1 MAETERF
8 KKWYLK
14 ETDLIDVT
22 PFKVRDLIIECF
34 YEAQKETFRR
44 IKMRTG
50 EVSPATDEDL
60 RRSIV
65 NAIKMAFNKMAG
77 DFEKPTKDSL
87 LLVVAYLARQAASW
101 GTPPDII
108 QHHKTQLQKVISSL
122 K

>member
-8 KKWYLK
+8 KKWFLK
-14 ETDLIDVT
+14 ESDLGDLT
-22 PFKVRDLIIECF
+22 PSKVRSLIIECF
-34 YEAQKETFRR
+34 YEAQKETFRN
-44 IKMRTG
+44 IKKQIG
-50 EVSPATDEDL
+50 ANSTDEEI
-60 RRSIV
+60 RKTVI
-65 NAIKMAFNKMAG
+65 AGIKLAFKKVGA

-108 QHHKTQLQKVISSL
+108 QHHKTQLQKVISFL